1 MVGPPPRS
9 TLFPYTT
16 LFRSGSLRDGGELWR
31 VDKAVRRAPI
41 GMVQRIEGLTAN
53 FHGQAFGQHERTDQR
68 EIHRLHA
75 RPVDGISSDV
85 AEGVR
90 DWRAERGR
98 IEPFRRCSR
107 TGAENCLAIVV
118 GAYGILTYDR
128 S

>member
-1 MVGPPPRS
+1 
-9 TLFPYTT
+9 
-16 LFRSGSLRDGGELWR
+16 
-31 VDKAVRRAPI
+31 
-41 GMVQRIEGLTAN
+41 MVQRIEAHAAN
-53 FHGQAFGQHERTDQR
+53 FHVQAFGQHERTDQR

-90 DWRAERGR
+90 GWRAEGGR

-107 TGAENCLAIVV
+107 TGTENCLPIVV

-128 S
+128 SRVRGVAKYRNGERSAALYLIDGGKPPVAR